1 MKGAWWVVAELI
13 PVDLELG
20 LNADIGVRHLL
31 RRAYACAQI
40 PLQVMLVWAVNI
52 AERIHLPET
61 AAISVDVAD
70 LG

>member
-1 MKGAWWVVAELI
+1 MI

-20 LNADIGVRHLL
+20 LTADIGVRHLL
-31 RRAYACAQI
+31 RRAHACAQI
-40 PLQVMLVWAVNI
+40 PLQEMLVRAVNI

-61 AAISVDVAD
+61 AAIAVDVAD